1 MSHCWISTA
10 ELEGVS
16 AEGKSSEAKVTV
28 ADLLCRTL
36 HSFWPCFH
44 SCPPFPHTVDAQ
56 HYSLFVPSRLS
67 FSFFFSRTHTPSFL
81 VFPLSPRINPCQ
93 PSLITHCIM
102 VNQTRRPILAALP
115 HSRRLVFA
123 ASSALPPPRCLILV
137 ALPLLSHPRCLTLAP
152 TSSLQLLIFAPLTL
166 LTLINRPLQVLLSPR
181 TSGTPSFGAIPSPAS
196 CLPRCLLAEQVYLSH
211 AKIRQTDRMQEIRC
225 KK

>member
-10 ELEGVS
+10 ELGS
-16 AEGKSSEAKVTV
+16 SGKSSEAKVTV
-28 ADLLCRTL
+28 ADLLCRSL
-36 HSFWPCFH
+36 HSFWPCSH

-67 FSFFFSRTHTPSFL
+67 FSSPFSRTHTPSFL

-137 ALPLLSHPRCLTLAP
+137 ALPLLSHPRCLTLAA

-166 LTLINRPLQVLLSPR
+166 LTLINRPSQVLLSPR

-196 CLPRCLLAEQVYLSH
+196 CLPRCLLAEQVYQSH

>member
-56 HYSLFVPSRLS
+56 HYSLFLFLLGCHSRSSSHALTQS
-67 FSFFFSRTHTPSFL
+67 HSL
-81 VFPLSPRINPCQ
+81 VPRISTLSSHQSLSTFSHHPLHHGQSDSPPHPCCAA
-93 PSLITHCIM
+93 PFSPPRLRYLI
-102 VNQTRRPILAALP
+102 R
-115 HSRRLVFA
+115 A
-123 ASSALPPPRCLILV
+123 ASSSS
-137 ALPLLSHPRCLTLAP
+137 LSHPRCLTLAVS
-152 TSSLQLLIFAPLTL
+152 SSLPH
-166 LTLINRPLQVLLSPR
+166 
-181 TSGTPSFGAIPSPAS
+181 
-196 CLPRCLLAEQVYLSH
+196 PRCNVLAPTE
-211 AKIRQTDRMQEIRC
+211 
-225 KK
+225 

>member
-56 HYSLFVPSRLS
+56 HYSLFLFLLGCHSRSSSHALTLPRSSYFHSLLESILVNLLS
-67 FSFFFSRTHTPSFL
+67 
-81 VFPLSPRINPCQ
+81 SPTASWSIRLAA
-93 PSLITHCIM
+93 PSLLRC
-102 VNQTRRPILAALP
+102 PILAASSSLP
-115 HSRRLVFA
+115 
-123 ASSALPPPRCLILV
+123 
-137 ALPLLSHPRCLTLAP
+137 HPRCLLLAASP
-152 TSSLQLLIFAPLTL
+152 SLQHPRSNLID
-166 LTLINRPLQVLLSPR
+166 I
-181 TSGTPSFGAIPSPAS
+181 
-196 CLPRCLLAEQVYLSH
+196 
-211 AKIRQTDRMQEIRC
+211 
-225 KK
+225 

>member
-28 ADLLCRTL
+28 ADLLYRTL

-67 FSFFFSRTHTPSFL
+67 FSFFFSRTHTPSFV
-81 VFPLSPRINPCQ
+81 VFPLSPRINLCQ
-93 PSLITHCIM
+93 TSLITHCIM

-115 HSRRLVFA
+115 HSRRLYLIRAV
-123 ASSALPPPRCLILV
+123 SSS
-137 ALPLLSHPRCLTLAP
+137 LSRPRCLTLAVS
-152 TSSLQLLIFAPLTL
+152 SSLP
-166 LTLINRPLQVLLSPR
+166 
-181 TSGTPSFGAIPSPAS
+181 
-196 CLPRCLLAEQVYLSH
+196 LPRCNVLAPTSHLRTPHIADSDQPPFAGAPISSNFGHSFLRCHPFSCIMSSALSS
-211 AKIRQTDRMQEIRC
+211 C
-225 KK
+225 